1 MRTGHKTTANISL
14 SNSMNT
20 YISTHNIIF
29 MPSIWLKASYI
40 NGHIKWLS
48 PLYLILTVKRGW
60 LEKITIII
68 PLHISFTAYCTWF
81 YGWNVKV
88 LRCRVSVKYFIRI
101 AHVWGLYLILLQQ
114 FDIFRFEIELI
125 SIYANLNGYSMLS
138 SKFWKGTFP
147 LRIQYPIL
155 HSPNF
160 QLFKESYLRI
170 PGWFSV

>member
-1 MRTGHKTTANISL
+1 MKFPAFTTFPILTVHACKNTIPMRTGHKTTANTSL

-88 LRCRVSVKYFIRI
+88 LRCRVSFKYDISSGLLMYGDYMELLWCIYLFI
-101 AHVWGLYLILLQQ
+101 
-114 FDIFRFEIELI
+114 
-125 SIYANLNGYSMLS
+125 
-138 SKFWKGTFP
+138 
-147 LRIQYPIL
+147 
-155 HSPNF
+155 
-160 QLFKESYLRI
+160 
-170 PGWFSV
+170 